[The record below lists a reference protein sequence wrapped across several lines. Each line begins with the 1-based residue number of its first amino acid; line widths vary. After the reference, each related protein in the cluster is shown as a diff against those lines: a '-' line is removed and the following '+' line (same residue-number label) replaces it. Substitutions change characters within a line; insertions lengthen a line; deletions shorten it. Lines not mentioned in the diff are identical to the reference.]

1 MRKLFFLAI
10 VAVPLIAGLASAQ
23 TLEDRMRE
31 QLQSTMTQ
39 LHQLQD
45 DQASLQAGKAAAE
58 KERDSLKA
66 ELAATK
72 AQLAKAA
79 KQSDKSPE
87 LEAQMAKFKDAYMQ
101 AAGSAKQSQAERDK
115 LQAAFGGA
123 QTLLTACET
132 KNAQLL
138 TVGRQILDS
147 YARFDFGD
155 AFGANEP
162 FIGTKRVELENLAQD
177 YGDKLYDGKFDPRA
191 VRAPP
196 PQAGA
201 PK

>member
-1 MRKLFFLAI
+1 MRKLFFLATFAASL
-10 VAVPLIAGLASAQ
+10 VGPASAQ
-23 TLEDRMRE
+23 TLEDRLRK

-39 LHQLQD
+39 LHQMQD
-45 DQASLQAGKAAAE
+45 DQATLQADKTAAE

-66 ELAATK
+66 ELAAAK
-72 AQLAKAA
+72 AQLAKAS

-87 LEAQMAKFKDAYMQ
+87 LEAETAKFKDAYTQ
-101 AAGSAKQSQAERDK
+101 AAGNAKQSQAERDK

-123 QTLLTACET
+123 QTLLTACEA

-138 TVGRQILDS
+138 TVGRQILDA

-155 AFGANEP
+155 AIGANEP

-191 VRAPP
+191 VHAPP